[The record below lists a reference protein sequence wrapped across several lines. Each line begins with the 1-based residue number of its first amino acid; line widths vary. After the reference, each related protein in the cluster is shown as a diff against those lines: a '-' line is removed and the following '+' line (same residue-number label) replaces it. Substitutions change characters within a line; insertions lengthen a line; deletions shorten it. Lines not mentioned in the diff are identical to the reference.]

1 MTQWTDLQT
10 RSLTG
15 LPDPIETPDFYDG
28 VAMKRGIA
36 WIVDTIVI
44 TLLTAL
50 AGVLTL
56 TVGFFLWP
64 LFFLGIGA
72 LYRVATIAGGSATW
86 GMRLMGVELRGHDG
100 NRFDTLQTIV
110 HVGGYYASVV
120 TVAPWFLSI
129 ATILMTPR
137 KQSLTDFIL
146 GSAAINRP
154 G

>member
-1 MTQWTDLQT
+1 MTQWSDVST
-10 RSLTG
+10 RATSR
-15 LPDPIETPDFYDG
+15 LPNPVAAPEFYDG
-28 VAMKRGIA
+28 VAVKRGVA

-44 TLLTAL
+44 TLLTIL

-56 TVGFFLWP
+56 TIGFFLWP
-64 LFFLGIGA
+64 LFFLGIGF
-72 LYRVATIAGGSATW
+72 LYRIATIAGGSATW

-100 NRFDTLQTIV
+100 ERFDLAQSIA

-120 TVAPWFLSI
+120 TVVPWFLSI
-129 ATILMTPR
+129 ATIAATPR
-137 KQSLTDFIL
+137 RQSLTDFVL